1 MARQSRRHLQDAGES
16 YVEHMAF
23 AATVGLLTLS
33 AGLACLIHALIP
45 ALCTRTASRTIRLLY
60 RLMDE
65 RGELQS
71 VREQSVDVVA
81 FAVLILLAGAVTLPL
96 WILDVPQP
104 LAIAYTLLAFAIPA
118 AHLLSNRE
126 LDRLEPAR
134 A

>member
-1 MARQSRRHLQDAGES
+1 
-16 YVEHMAF
+16 MAF